1 MNNKNYA
8 DISVIIPCY
17 NSYKTIERALNSV
30 VNQSLLP
37 REIILVDDCSTDKTL
52 ELLNNFKKNNLEYNI
67 IILPLEKNVGAASAR
82 NRAWDIAKSYFI
94 AFLDSD
100 DMWHPQKLELVFEA
114 LKDDSIKFIGHS
126 YTLENNFD
134 KKFNLEK
141 LSKVSFTKLL
151 LKNFAVTPSIIIK
164 KEICEY
170 FDETMTH
177 TEDHE
182 LWLRIALKTDV
193 HYLDLPLTTLGRP
206 TMTRGGLSANRWAMR
221 KGELQMY
228 KNIIRYKK
236 SLTLLYPFLVIFSL
250 AKHLRHIIK
259 DYFAKN
265 QHR

>member
-1 MNNKNYA
+1 MKV
-8 DISVIIPCY
+8 SVIIPMY
-17 NSYKTIERALNSV
+17 NSKDTIKSAIESVLNQTYKEPIEIIV
-30 VNQSLLP
+30 VNDGSKDGC
-37 REIILVDDCSTDKTL
+37 EKIVEKMII
-52 ELLNNFKKNNLEYNI
+52 NNQTNRTIKLINKPNGG
-67 IILPLEKNVGAASAR
+67 VSSAR
-82 NRAWDIAKSYFI
+82 NRGIKEANGEYI

-114 LKDDSIKFIGHS
+114 LKDDSIKFLGHGH
-126 YTLENNFD
+126 TLENNFD

>member
-1 MNNKNYA
+1 MQCINF
-8 DISVIIPCY
+8 SVIIPMY
-17 NSYKTIERALNSV
+17 NSKDTIKSAVKSVLNQTYKEPIEIIV
-30 VNQSLLP
+30 VNDGSK
-37 REIILVDDCSTDKTL
+37 DDCEKIVEEMIINNQTNRNIKL
-52 ELLNNFKKNNLEYNI
+52 INKLNGG
-67 IILPLEKNVGAASAR
+67 VSSAR
-82 NRAWDIAKSYFI
+82 NRGIKEASGTYI

-100 DMWHPQKLELVFEA
+100 DIWHPQKLELVFEA

-126 YTLENNFD
+126 YTLENNFNQIF
-134 KKFNLEK
+134 K
-141 LSKVSFTKLL
+141 SKYPINISFFKLL

-170 FDETMTH
+170 FDEKMTH

-182 LWLRIALKTDV
+182 LWLRLALKLEV
-193 HYLDLPLTTLGRP
+193 YYLDLPLTTLGRP
-206 TMTRGGLSANRWAMR
+206 QLSQGGLSSNKWAMR
-221 KGELQMY
+221 KGELKMY

>member
-1 MNNKNYA
+1 MYLVSIVVPMYNSKSTIRSTI
-8 DISVIIPCY
+8 DSVIQQTYQESIEIIIVNDGSDDGCEKIVEDLIL
-17 NSYKTIERALNSV
+17 NNQTNRTIELINKPNGGVS
-30 VNQSLLP
+30 
-37 REIILVDDCSTDKTL
+37 
-52 ELLNNFKKNNLEYNI
+52 
-67 IILPLEKNVGAASAR
+67 SAR
-82 NRAWDIAKSYFI
+82 NRGIKEASGDWI

-126 YTLENNFD
+126 YTLGNNFD

-170 FDETMTH
+170 FDEKMTH

-182 LWLRIALKTDV
+182 LWLRLALKLEV
-193 HYLDLPLTTLGRP
+193 YYLNLPLTTLGRP
-206 TMTRGGLSANRWAMR
+206 QLSQGGLSSNKWAMR
-221 KGELQMY
+221 KGELKMY

-265 QHR
+265 QYR

>member
-1 MNNKNYA
+1 MKV
-8 DISVIIPCY
+8 SVIIPMY
-17 NSYKTIERALNSV
+17 NSKDTIKSAIESVLNQTYKEPIEIIV
-30 VNQSLLP
+30 VNDGSKDGC
-37 REIILVDDCSTDKTL
+37 EKIVEKMII
-52 ELLNNFKKNNLEYNI
+52 NNQTNRTIKLINKPNGG
-67 IILPLEKNVGAASAR
+67 VSSAR
-82 NRAWDIAKSYFI
+82 NRGIKEASGEYI

>member
-1 MNNKNYA
+1 MKV
-8 DISVIIPCY
+8 SVIVPMY
-17 NSYKTIERALNSV
+17 NSKNTIKSAIE
-30 VNQSLLP
+30 SLLNQTYKEP
-37 REIILVDDCSTDKTL
+37 IEIILVNDGSKDDCEKIV
-52 ELLNNFKKNNLEYNI
+52 EEMIINNQTNKHIKLINKQNGG
-67 IILPLEKNVGAASAR
+67 VSSAR
-82 NRAWDIAKSYFI
+82 NRGIKEASGEWI

-126 YTLENNFD
+126 YNLENNFD

-170 FDETMTH
+170 FDEKMTH

-182 LWLRIALKTDV
+182 LWLRLALKLEV
-193 HYLDLPLTTLGRP
+193 YYLNLPLTTLGRP
-206 TMTRGGLSANRWAMR
+206 QLSQGGLSSNKWAMR
-221 KGELQMY
+221 KGELKMY

-265 QHR
+265 

>member
-1 MNNKNYA
+1 MKV
-8 DISVIIPCY
+8 SVIIPMY
-17 NSYKTIERALNSV
+17 NSKDTIKSAIESVLNQTYKEPIEIIV
-30 VNQSLLP
+30 VNDGSKDGC
-37 REIILVDDCSTDKTL
+37 EKIVEKMII
-52 ELLNNFKKNNLEYNI
+52 NNQTNRTIKLINKPNGG
-67 IILPLEKNVGAASAR
+67 VSSAR
-82 NRAWDIAKSYFI
+82 NRGIKEANGEYI

-100 DMWHPQKLELVFEA
+100 DIWHPQKLELVFEA

>member
-1 MNNKNYA
+1 MQCINF
-8 DISVIIPCY
+8 SVIIPMY
-17 NSYKTIERALNSV
+17 NSKDTIKSAVKSVLNQTYKEPI
-30 VNQSLLP
+30 
-37 REIILVDDCSTDKTL
+37 EIIVINDGSKDDCEKIVEEMIINNQTNRNIKL
-52 ELLNNFKKNNLEYNI
+52 INKLNGG
-67 IILPLEKNVGAASAR
+67 VSSAR
-82 NRAWDIAKSYFI
+82 NRGIKEASGDWI

-265 QHR
+265 

>member
-1 MNNKNYA
+1 MKV
-8 DISVIIPCY
+8 SVIVPMY
-17 NSYKTIERALNSV
+17 NSKNTIKSAIE
-30 VNQSLLP
+30 SLLNQTYKEP
-37 REIILVDDCSTDKTL
+37 IEIILVNDGSKDDCEKIV
-52 ELLNNFKKNNLEYNI
+52 EEMIINNQTNKHIKLINKQNGG
-67 IILPLEKNVGAASAR
+67 VSSAR
-82 NRAWDIAKSYFI
+82 NRGIKEASGEWI

-170 FDETMTH
+170 FDEKMTH

-182 LWLRIALKTDV
+182 LWLRLALKLEV
-193 HYLDLPLTTLGRP
+193 YYLNLPLTTLGRP
-206 TMTRGGLSANRWAMR
+206 QLSQGGLSSNKWAMR
-221 KGELQMY
+221 KGELKMY

-250 AKHLRHIIK
+250 TKHLRHIIK

>member
-1 MNNKNYA
+1 MN
-8 DISVIIPCY
+8 ISVIIPMY
-17 NSYKTIERALNSV
+17 NSKNTIKSAIESLLNQTYIEPIEIIV
-30 VNQSLLP
+30 VNDGSIDGC
-37 REIILVDDCSTDKTL
+37 EKIVEEMII
-52 ELLNNFKKNNLEYNI
+52 NNQTNRTIKLINKANGG
-67 IILPLEKNVGAASAR
+67 VSSAR
-82 NRAWDIAKSYFI
+82 NRGIKEASGEYI

-100 DMWHPQKLELVFEA
+100 DIWHPQKLELVFEA

-182 LWLRIALKTDV
+182 LWLRITLKTDV

>member
-1 MNNKNYA
+1 MKV
-8 DISVIIPCY
+8 SVIIPMY
-17 NSYKTIERALNSV
+17 NSKDTIKSAIESVLNQTYKEPIEIIV
-30 VNQSLLP
+30 VNDGSKDGC
-37 REIILVDDCSTDKTL
+37 EKIVEKMII
-52 ELLNNFKKNNLEYNI
+52 NNQTNRTIKLINKPNGG
-67 IILPLEKNVGAASAR
+67 VSSAR
-82 NRAWDIAKSYFI
+82 NRGIKEANGEYIV
-94 AFLDSD
+94 FLDSD

-170 FDETMTH
+170 FDEAMTH

>member
-1 MNNKNYA
+1 MKV
-8 DISVIIPCY
+8 SVIIPMY
-17 NSYKTIERALNSV
+17 NSKDTIKSAIESVLNQTYKEPIEIIV
-30 VNQSLLP
+30 VNDGSKDGC
-37 REIILVDDCSTDKTL
+37 EKIVEKMII
-52 ELLNNFKKNNLEYNI
+52 NNQTNRTIKLINKPNGG
-67 IILPLEKNVGAASAR
+67 VSSAR
-82 NRAWDIAKSYFI
+82 NRGIKEANGEYI

-170 FDETMTH
+170 FDEAMTH

>member
-1 MNNKNYA
+1 MKV
-8 DISVIIPCY
+8 SVIIPMY
-17 NSYKTIERALNSV
+17 NSKDTIKSAIESVLNQTYKEPIEIIV
-30 VNQSLLP
+30 VNDGSKDGC
-37 REIILVDDCSTDKTL
+37 EKIVEKMII
-52 ELLNNFKKNNLEYNI
+52 NNQTNRTIKLINKPNGG
-67 IILPLEKNVGAASAR
+67 VSSAR
-82 NRAWDIAKSYFI
+82 NRGIKEANGEYI

-170 FDETMTH
+170 FDEKMTH

-182 LWLRIALKTDV
+182 LWLRTALKADV
-193 HYLDLPLTTLGRP
+193 YYLDLPLTTLGRP
-206 TMTRGGLSANRWAMR
+206 QLSQGGLSSNKWAMR
-221 KGELQMY
+221 KGELKMY

>member
-1 MNNKNYA
+1 MK
-8 DISVIIPCY
+8 ISTIIPMY
-17 NSYKTIERALNSV
+17 NSKDTIKSAIESVLNQTYKEPIEIIV
-30 VNQSLLP
+30 VNDGSKDGC
-37 REIILVDDCSTDKTL
+37 EKIVEKMII
-52 ELLNNFKKNNLEYNI
+52 NNQTNRTIKLINKPNGG
-67 IILPLEKNVGAASAR
+67 VSSAR
-82 NRAWDIAKSYFI
+82 NRGIKEANGEYI

-114 LKDDSIKFIGHS
+114 LKDDSIKFLGHGH
-126 YTLENNFD
+126 TLENNFD

-236 SLTLLYPFLVIFSL
+236 SLIPLYPFLVIFSL
-250 AKHLRHIIK
+250 TKHLRNMIK
-259 DYFAKN
+259 DFFAKK
-265 QHR
+265 

>member
-1 MNNKNYA
+1 MKV
-8 DISVIIPCY
+8 SVIIPMY
-17 NSYKTIERALNSV
+17 NSKDTIKSAIESVLNQRYKESI
-30 VNQSLLP
+30 
-37 REIILVDDCSTDKTL
+37 EIIIVNDGSIDGCEKIVEEMIIKNQTNRVIKLINKANGGVSST
-52 ELLNNFKKNNLEYNI
+52 
-67 IILPLEKNVGAASAR
+67 R
-82 NRAWDIAKSYFI
+82 NRGIKEASGEWL

-182 LWLRIALKTDV
+182 LWLRITLKTDV

-206 TMTRGGLSANRWAMR
+206 ALTKGGLSSNKWAMR
-221 KGELQMY
+221 KGELKMY
-228 KNIIRYKK
+228 KNIIKYKK

>member
-1 MNNKNYA
+1 MKV
-8 DISVIIPCY
+8 SVIVPMY
-17 NSYKTIERALNSV
+17 NSKNTIKSAIESLLNQTYKEPIEIIV
-30 VNQSLLP
+30 VNDGSKDGC
-37 REIILVDDCSTDKTL
+37 EKIVEKMII
-52 ELLNNFKKNNLEYNI
+52 NNQTNRTIKLINKPNGG
-67 IILPLEKNVGAASAR
+67 VSSAR
-82 NRAWDIAKSYFI
+82 NRGIKEASGDWI

-170 FDETMTH
+170 FDEKMTH

-182 LWLRIALKTDV
+182 LWLRLALKLEV
-193 HYLDLPLTTLGRP
+193 YYLNLPLTTLGRP
-206 TMTRGGLSANRWAMR
+206 QLSQGGLSSNKWAMR
-221 KGELQMY
+221 KGELKMY